1 MTKKKLAFCVL
12 SAMMLSS
19 TSVFAADN
27 DLFSDVPV
35 DHWAYDAVYQLAK
48 DGILTGYDD
57 NTFKGDLVITRYEMA
72 QIIANA
78 RTHKASADRAD
89 QAVIDKLSDEFSEDL
104 ESLGIRVTRLEKTIP
119 NVRITG
125 SLGQEYQK
133 ATHEGIKDDEGR
145 DYSSRWRKE
154 LTLNLDA
161 SVPKSPLKFHSTF
174 KTQYDST
181 DGAGFNSEEIGTD
194 SWNGGNNRTNL
205 MRPESLYV
213 EGPIDKTGLDG
224 KFGIFKTSDVQS
236 GFVND
241 AAVKGVAI
249 SHTDDKNSFHFFT
262 GRLDIKDSEVAVGTK
277 ADYGEYTGGS
287 VVDWTSYKL
296 NADGSVDWSQTGWT
310 DITDSSGS
318 TIHVKV
324 VKIEGATAPTAGNT
338 VKTDNIRNT
347 HITNSSGGGNYVS
360 GGQPYVIQYNK
371 DNATGGWDQIGALE
385 EHRTSQTIKNVSPV
399 YMVEHR
405 KTLTG
410 FAWDHKYNDN
420 LATSLGY
427 YKYSSGAYNGSTL
440 SIYSLM
446 ADYNFT
452 KKLTLH
458 TAYAKGNQGG
468 YDKAWTAE
476 MQFNGAQNMSSAD
489 NHRFGYYIGYRY
501 LAPDALVKTAYEDG
515 AEIGQRGWEGGL
527 VYNFAVNLQGT
538 LKYFNGSSI
547 TNPGEKRDK
556 IFTSLYFNF

>member
-27 DLFSDVPV
+27 NLFSDVPV

-78 RTHKASADRAD
+78 RTHKASADRTD

-119 NVRITG
+119 NIRITG

-161 SVPKSPLKFHSTF
+161 AVPKSPLKFHSTF

-277 ADYGEYTGGS
+277 ADYGEYTGGTE
-287 VVDWTSYKL
+287 DWTSSEFWYV
-296 NADGSVDWSQTGWT
+296 NEDGSVDWTKKGQVR
-310 DITDSSGS
+310 DILDSSGS
-318 TIHVKV
+318 VIGHAKA
-324 VKIEGATAPTAGNT
+324 VKIVGATAPTAGNT

-347 HITNSSGGGNYVS
+347 HTTNSSGGGNYAS
-360 GGQPYVIQYNK
+360 GDQPYTIQYA
-371 DNATGGWDQIGALE
+371 NAGWTSSTFEQ
-385 EHRTSQTIKNVSPV
+385 HRTSQTIKNVSPV

>member
-12 SAMMLSS
+12 SAMMLSTTS
-19 TSVFAADN
+19 TFAADN
-27 DLFSDVPV
+27 NLFSDVPA

-78 RTHKASADRAD
+78 RTHKSTADSAD
-89 QAVIDKLSDEFSEDL
+89 QAVIDKLSDEFRDDL

-133 ATHEGIKDDEGR
+133 STHEGIEDAEGR

-161 SVPKSPLKFHSTF
+161 NVPKSPLKFHGTF

-194 SWNGGNNRTNL
+194 SWNGGNKRTNL

-262 GRLDIKDSEVAVGTK
+262 GRLDIKDSEVAVGTTTG
-277 ADYGEYTGGS
+277 YGEYTGGTT
-287 VVDWTSYKL
+287 DWNTSYHL
-296 NADGSVDWSQTGWT
+296 NADGSVDWTRPGDYNPQYDAVGNITGY
-310 DITDSSGS
+310 I
-318 TIHVKV
+318 KV

-347 HITNSSGGGNYVS
+347 HTTASNSGTKYVS
-360 GGQPYVIQYNK
+360 GGQPYTIQYN
-371 DNATGGWDQIGALE
+371 DSTWHETGLE
-385 EHRTSQTIKNVSPV
+385 EHRTSDTIKNVAPA
-399 YMVEHR
+399 YMYNHR

-410 FAWDHKYNDN
+410 FAWDHKYNDK

-427 YKYSSGAYNGSTL
+427 YKYSSGAYNDSTL
-440 SIYSLM
+440 GIYSIM

-527 VYNFAVNLQGT
+527 VYNFAANLQGT

>member
-78 RTHKASADRAD
+78 RTHKASADRTD

-161 SVPKSPLKFHSTF
+161 AVPKSPLKFHSTF
-174 KTQYDST
+174 KTQYAST

-262 GRLDIKDSEVAVGTK
+262 GRLDIKDNEVAVGTK
-277 ADYGEYTGGS
+277 ADYGKYTDGD
-287 VVDWTSYKL
+287 VDWYGTYYYV
-296 NADGSVDWSQTGWT
+296 NPDGTVDWNRPNEARTY
-310 DITDSSGS
+310 TDSSG
-318 TIHVKV
+318 TEIHVKAM
-324 VKIEGATAPTAGNT
+324 KITGATAPTAGNT

-347 HITNSSGGGNYVS
+347 HITNSSGGGGNNAP
-360 GGQPYVIQYNK
+360 GDQPYAIQYS
-371 DNATGGWDQIGALE
+371 QGASWTQTSLE

-399 YMVEHR
+399 SMVNHR

>member
-78 RTHKASADRAD
+78 RTHKASADMTD

-119 NVRITG
+119 NIRITG

-133 ATHEGIKDDEGR
+133 STHEGIEDREGR

-174 KTQYDST
+174 KTQYDSN
-181 DGAGFNSEEIGTD
+181 DGAGFNSEEIDTET
-194 SWNGGNNRTNL
+194 WNGGQKRTNL

-241 AAVKGVAI
+241 AAVRGVAI

-277 ADYGEYTGGS
+277 ADYGEYTGCS
-287 VVDWTSYKL
+287 IVDWNASYKL
-296 NADGSVDWSQTGWT
+296 NADGSVDWSTTSFNEQKDANGNTTGY
-310 DITDSSGS
+310 I
-318 TIHVKV
+318 KV
-324 VKIEGATAPTAGNT
+324 LKIEGATTPTAGNT

-347 HITNSSGGGNYVS
+347 HITNSSGGGNYTS
-360 GGQPYVIQYNK
+360 GDQPYAIQRYDAGWK
-371 DNATGGWDQIGALE
+371 DVGTLE

-399 YMVEHR
+399 DMVEHR

-410 FAWDHKYNDN
+410 FAWDHKYNDK

>member
-78 RTHKASADRAD
+78 RTHKASADMTD

-119 NVRITG
+119 NIRITG

-133 ATHEGIKDDEGR
+133 ATHEGIEDEGR

-174 KTQYDST
+174 KTQYDSN
-181 DGAGFNSEEIGTD
+181 DGAGFNSEEIDTEK
-194 SWNGGNNRTNL
+194 WNGGQKRTNL

-241 AAVKGVAI
+241 AAVRGVAV

-287 VVDWTSYKL
+287 VVDWNTSYKL
-296 NADGSVDWSQTGWT
+296 NPDGSVDWTTNSFNDQYDANGNL
-310 DITDSSGS
+310 
-318 TIHVKV
+318 IHVKV

-347 HITNSSGGGNYVS
+347 HTTNSSGGGNYVS
-360 GGQPYVIQYNK
+360 GGQPYIIQYCKNDAK
-371 DNATGGWDQIGALE
+371 WSQIGELE

-440 SIYSLM
+440 GIYSIM

>member
-78 RTHKASADRAD
+78 RTHKASADMTD

-119 NVRITG
+119 NIRITG

-133 ATHEGIKDDEGR
+133 ATHEGIEDSEGR

-181 DGAGFNSEEIGTD
+181 DGAGFNSEEIDTET
-194 SWNGGNNRTNL
+194 WNGGQKRTNL
-205 MRPESLYV
+205 MRPETLYV

-241 AAVKGVAI
+241 AAVRGVAI

-262 GRLDIKDSEVAVGTK
+262 GRLDIKDSDVAVGTK
-277 ADYGEYTGGS
+277 ADYGEYAGGTI
-287 VVDWTSYKL
+287 DWSDSYHL
-296 NADGSVDWSQTGWT
+296 NADGSVDWTKSGDFNPQYDASGNTTGYIKVLK
-310 DITDSSGS
+310 ITD
-318 TIHVKV
+318 
-324 VKIEGATAPTAGNT
+324 ATAPTAGNT
-338 VKTDNIRNT
+338 LKTDNIRNT
-347 HITNSSGGGNYVS
+347 HTTSTNTGANYVS
-360 GGQPYVIQYNK
+360 GGQPYAVQYN
-371 DNATGGWDQIGALE
+371 DTSWSQIGEVE
-385 EHRTSQTIKNVSPV
+385 EHRTSDTIKNISPV
-399 YMVEHR
+399 YMTEHR

-427 YKYSSGAYNGSTL
+427 YKYSSGAYNDSTL

-476 MQFNGAQNMSSAD
+476 LQFNGAQNMSSAD

-527 VYNFAVNLQGT
+527 VYNFAANLQGT

>member
-27 DLFSDVPV
+27 ELFSDVPV

-78 RTHKASADRAD
+78 RTHKSTADSAD
-89 QAVIDKLSDEFSEDL
+89 QAVIDKLSDEFRDDL
-104 ESLGIRVTRLEKTIP
+104 ESMGIRVTRLEKTIP

-133 ATHEGIKDDEGR
+133 STHEGIEDPEGR

-161 SVPKSPLKFHSTF
+161 NVPKSPLKFHGTF

-241 AAVKGVAI
+241 AAVRGVAI

-277 ADYGEYTGGS
+277 EDYG
-287 VVDWTSYKL
+287 
-296 NADGSVDWSQTGWT
+296 
-310 DITDSSGS
+310 
-318 TIHVKV
+318 
-324 VKIEGATAPTAGNT
+324 
-338 VKTDNIRNT
+338 
-347 HITNSSGGGNYVS
+347 
-360 GGQPYVIQYNK
+360 
-371 DNATGGWDQIGALE
+371 
-385 EHRTSQTIKNVSPV
+385 
-399 YMVEHR
+399 
-405 KTLTG
+405 
-410 FAWDHKYNDN
+410 
-420 LATSLGY
+420 
-427 YKYSSGAYNGSTL
+427 
-440 SIYSLM
+440 
-446 ADYNFT
+446 
-452 KKLTLH
+452 
-458 TAYAKGNQGG
+458 
-468 YDKAWTAE
+468 
-476 MQFNGAQNMSSAD
+476 
-489 NHRFGYYIGYRY
+489 
-501 LAPDALVKTAYEDG
+501 
-515 AEIGQRGWEGGL
+515 
-527 VYNFAVNLQGT
+527 
-538 LKYFNGSSI
+538 
-547 TNPGEKRDK
+547 
-556 IFTSLYFNF
+556 

>member
-78 RTHKASADRAD
+78 RTHKASADMTD

-119 NVRITG
+119 NIRITG

-133 ATHEGIKDDEGR
+133 ATHEGIEDEGR

-174 KTQYDST
+174 KTQYDSN
-181 DGAGFNSEEIGTD
+181 DGAGFNSEEIDTEK
-194 SWNGGNNRTNL
+194 WNGGQKRTNL

-241 AAVKGVAI
+241 AAVRGVAV

-262 GRLDIKDSEVAVGTK
+262 GRLDIKDNEVAVGTK

-287 VVDWTSYKL
+287 VVDWNTSYKL
-296 NADGSVDWSQTGWT
+296 NADGSVDWTTNSFNDQYDANGNL
-310 DITDSSGS
+310 
-318 TIHVKV
+318 IHVKV

-347 HITNSSGGGNYVS
+347 HTTNSSSGGNYVS
-360 GGQPYVIQYNK
+360 GGQPYIIQYCKNDAK
-371 DNATGGWDQIGALE
+371 WSQIGELE

-399 YMVEHR
+399 DMVEHR

>member
-78 RTHKASADRAD
+78 RTHKASADRTD

-119 NVRITG
+119 NIRITG

-161 SVPKSPLKFHSTF
+161 AVPKSPLKFHSTF

-224 KFGIFKTSDVQS
+224 KFGIFKTSNIQS

-241 AAVKGVAI
+241 AAVRGVAI

-262 GRLDIKDSEVAVGTK
+262 GRLDIKDSEVAVGTTTG
-277 ADYGEYTGGS
+277 YGEYTGGTT
-287 VVDWTSYKL
+287 DWSTSYHL
-296 NADGSVDWSQTGWT
+296 NADGSVDWTRSGNFNPQYDATGA
-310 DITDSSGS
+310 ITGY
-318 TIHVKV
+318 IKV
-324 VKIEGATAPTAGNT
+324 LKIEGATAPTAGNT

-347 HITNSSGGGNYVS
+347 HTTASNSGAKYVS
-360 GGQPYVIQYNK
+360 GGQPYTIQYN
-371 DNATGGWDQIGALE
+371 DSAWSETGLE
-385 EHRTSQTIKNVSPV
+385 EHRTSDTIKNVSPA
-399 YMVEHR
+399 YMYNHR

>member
-78 RTHKASADRAD
+78 RTHKASADRTD

-119 NVRITG
+119 NIRITG

-133 ATHEGIKDDEGR
+133 ATHEGIEDGEGR

-236 GFVND
+236 D
-241 AAVKGVAI
+241 RK
-249 SHTDDKNSFHFFT
+249 
-262 GRLDIKDSEVAVGTK
+262 
-277 ADYGEYTGGS
+277 S
-287 VVDWTSYKL
+287 VV
-296 NADGSVDWSQTGWT
+296 
-310 DITDSSGS
+310 
-318 TIHVKV
+318 
-324 VKIEGATAPTAGNT
+324 
-338 VKTDNIRNT
+338 
-347 HITNSSGGGNYVS
+347 
-360 GGQPYVIQYNK
+360 
-371 DNATGGWDQIGALE
+371 
-385 EHRTSQTIKNVSPV
+385 
-399 YMVEHR
+399 
-405 KTLTG
+405 
-410 FAWDHKYNDN
+410 
-420 LATSLGY
+420 
-427 YKYSSGAYNGSTL
+427 
-440 SIYSLM
+440 
-446 ADYNFT
+446 
-452 KKLTLH
+452 
-458 TAYAKGNQGG
+458 
-468 YDKAWTAE
+468 
-476 MQFNGAQNMSSAD
+476 
-489 NHRFGYYIGYRY
+489 
-501 LAPDALVKTAYEDG
+501 
-515 AEIGQRGWEGGL
+515 
-527 VYNFAVNLQGT
+527 
-538 LKYFNGSSI
+538 
-547 TNPGEKRDK
+547 
-556 IFTSLYFNF
+556 